1 MPEVSYEQVGGGHS
15 VPFHLRH
22 LLRACG
28 CSDVVLPSPQEPF
41 DVLLPSFTLLAR
53 APGAGVRSLVRGL
66 CSLRL
71 CSLPL
76 AIAEV
81 MRWSLLT
88 W

>member
-41 DVLLPSFTLLAR
+41 DVLLLPSFTLLAR
-53 APGAGVRSLVRGL
+53 APGAGLRSLVRG
-66 CSLRL
+66 L